1 MILDKI
7 KKPND
12 IHKIPLA
19 EFPQLAEEIR
29 SFLIESDRRTSGIQS
44 WSGRTYTGTA

>member
-12 IHKIPLA
+12 IHQIPLA

-29 SFLIESDRRTSGIQS
+29 SFFD
-44 WSGRTYTGTA
+44 

>member
-19 EFPQLAEEIR
+19 EFPQLAER
-29 SFLIESDRRTSGIQS
+29 NTKLFD
-44 WSGRTYTGTA
+44 

>member
-29 SFLIESDRRTSGIQS
+29 SFLIEQEDI
-44 WSGRTYTGTA
+44 WHPILEW

>member
-19 EFPQLAEEIR
+19 EFPQLAVSDR
-29 SFLIESDRRTSGIQS
+29 KDQCDRRTSGIQS

>member
-12 IHKIPLA
+12 IHKILA
-19 EFPQLAEEIR
+19 EFPQLADEIR
-29 SFLIESDRRTSGIQS
+29 SFFD
-44 WSGRTYTGTA
+44 